1 MKKAGR
7 RRSVNTRV
15 IVGVF
20 LVALSIVSVFGLM
33 RFTSHKSTTLVAT
46 RLLVEG
52 QQITATDVNQRSV
65 QIDELS
71 GQYLDTPQLAIGK
84 VVMRS
89 IAPGEL
95 IPRASLGEASEVIE
109 TSIVIEID
117 SPLASR
123 LGPGSRVDVWA
134 TEDPS
139 KAQSYDAASPAE
151 PQLVVSR
158 ARLAQHVQ
166 SSGGFDAGVDRVEIV
181 VDRQYIP
188 VVLDVQSRGYSFHV
202 VATRG
207 GTFS

>member
-15 IVGVF
+15 VVGVL
-20 LVALSIVSVFGLM
+20 LVAVSVVSVFGLM
-33 RFTSHKSTTLVAT
+33 RFTSHQSTTLVAT

-52 QQITATDVNQRSV
+52 QQITAADVSQRSV
-65 QIDELS
+65 QIGEIA
-71 GQYLDTPQLAIGK
+71 GQYFDAPELAVGK

-89 IAPGEL
+89 IAPGEF
-95 IPRASLGEASEVIE
+95 IPRASVGEASEVIE

-123 LGPGSRVDVWA
+123 LSPGSRVDVWA
-134 TEDPS
+134 TEDLS
-139 KAQSYDAASPAE
+139 SSQSYEATSPAE

-158 ARLAQHVQ
+158 ARLAQHVK
-166 SSGGFDAGVDRVEIV
+166 SSGGFDVGVDRVEIV

>member
-7 RRSVNTRV
+7 RRSLNTRV
-15 IVGVF
+15 IVGLL
-20 LVALSIVSVFGLM
+20 LVAVSVVSVFGLL
-33 RFTSHKSTTLVAT
+33 RFTSHKSTALVAT

-52 QQITATDVNQRSV
+52 QQIAASDVSRRSV
-65 QIDELS
+65 QIDELA
-71 GQYLDTPQLAIGK
+71 GRYFDAPELAVGK

-95 IPRASLGEASEVIE
+95 IPRASLGDASEVIE
-109 TSIVIEID
+109 TSIVIVID

-123 LGPGSRVDVWA
+123 LVPGSRVDVWA

-139 KAQSYDAASPAE
+139 SSQDYADAAPAE
-151 PQLVVSR
+151 PQLVVAR
-158 ARLAQHVQ
+158 ARLAEHVQ